1 MAGPTRSPSWCVGHQ
16 GCRHPAVGCW
26 PRRSGPFELGLA
38 QPRVE
43 DSSLRD
49 GVELVWSHPQVLAEL
64 AETLGV
70 LEPG

>member
-1 MAGPTRSPSWCVGHQ
+1 MPPLGG
-16 GCRHPAVGCW
+16 GCW
-26 PRRSGPFELGLA
+26 PRRLGHFELGLV
-38 QPRVE
+38 QPRLE

-49 GVELVWSHPQVLAEL
+49 GVELVWSHPQALTEL

>member
-1 MAGPTRSPSWCVGHQ
+1 M
-16 GCRHPAVGCW
+16 GCW

-38 QPRVE
+38 KPRVE

-49 GVELVWSHPQVLAEL
+49 GVELVWSHLQVLAEL
-64 AETLGV
+64 AETLSV